1 MYNHGSD
8 PPPDL
13 VRGSYTNDLNI
24 FKIDEAIQ
32 ARFSFFEHIIPNIKN
47 AILDLE
53 RKLTFESKTL
63 NSNDIRKIKN
73 EIKEYTQRVYDYE
86 NKITK
91 TEYETKIKDVL
102 IAYTEVASNS
112 SKGLVVFKKKVE
124 DDLIE
129 KIETRLRLIQDYL
142 EIAKDY
148 IRLEIIHKVNNKA
161 ICPICKFDLTKSY
174 IDEYSGLNIC
184 PDCGYERESISH
196 HSTFK
201 DSQRVNI
208 GNRNNYDDC
217 ENFKK
222 VLMRFQGK
230 QPNRPPPKLYEQ
242 LDEYFDRI
250 GKSKG
255 AEFQALGLSPEGK
268 KKGTS
273 RQMMFEALGETNNSA
288 YYDDINLIMHN
299 YWGWELPDIS
309 ELEDKVMEDY
319 MTTQQIYNVIPNKDR
334 NASLN
339 IQFRLYVHLKAIG
352 YPCSKEDFKIQTS
365 RDSLEF
371 HQEMWKIMC
380 EKTGLKFYP
389 VI

>member
-1 MYNHGSD
+1 MSQSYITE
-8 PPPDL
+8 PPDL

-24 FKIDEAIQ
+24 FKIHEAIQ
-32 ARFSFFEHIIPNIKN
+32 SRFSFFKAIVPDIKN
-47 AILDLE
+47 EIEYLE
-53 RKLTFESKTL
+53 RKLVNDAKIL
-63 NSNDIRKIKN
+63 NLNDIRKIKN
-73 EIKEYTQRVYDYE
+73 DIADYNKRIHDYTNEVSEKEYEEKVKPILDDYG
-86 NKITK
+86 K
-91 TEYETKIKDVL
+91 
-102 IAYTEVASNS
+102 VASNI
-112 SKGLVVFKKKVE
+112 SKGLVIFKKKLE
-124 DDLIE
+124 EESKE
-129 KIETRLRLIQDYL
+129 KIEYRLKLIRDYL
-142 EIAKDY
+142 HIAKDY
-148 IRLEIIHKVNNKA
+148 IRLEIVHKISIKA
-161 ICPICKFDLTKSY
+161 TCPICDLDFSKVY
-174 IDEYSGLNIC
+174 LDEDSGLCTC
-184 PDCGYERESISH
+184 PRCGYERESISH

-217 ENFKK
+217 ENFRK

-230 QPNRPPPKLYEQ
+230 QPNRPPEKLYEQ
-242 LDEYFDRI
+242 LDEYFKKI
-250 GKSKG
+250 GKITRYE
-255 AEFQALGLSPEGK
+255 AQEIPTTPEGK

-288 YYDDINLIMHN
+288 YYDDINLIMHL
-299 YWGWELPDIS
+299 YWGWDLPDIS
-309 ELEDKVMEDY
+309 ELEDKIMSDY
-319 MTTQQIYNVIPNKDR
+319 MATQQVYNSIPNKDR

-339 IQFRLYVHLKAIG
+339 IQFRLFVHLKAIG

>member
-24 FKIDEAIQ
+24 FKIHEAIQ
-32 ARFSFFEHIIPNIKN
+32 ARFSFFESIIPNIKSE
-47 AILDLE
+47 IHFLE
-53 RKLTFESKTL
+53 KKLETEVKTL
-63 NSNDIRKIKN
+63 NVNDTRKIKN
-73 EIKEYTQRVYDYE
+73 EIKEYTRRVEDYE
-86 NKITK
+86 NQISRK
-91 TEYETKIKDVL
+91 EYETKIKDIL
-102 IAYTEVASNS
+102 AAYTEVASNS

-124 DDLIE
+124 EDSKE
-129 KIETRLRLIQDYL
+129 KIDIRLCLIQDYL
-142 EIAKDY
+142 EIAKEY
-148 IRLEIIHKVNNKA
+148 IRLEIIHKITMKA
-161 ICPICKFDLTKSY
+161 VCPICKYDMTKSY
-174 IDEYSGLNIC
+174 VDDYSGLCTC
-184 PDCGYERESISH
+184 PECGYERESISH

-217 ENFKK
+217 ENFRK

-230 QPNRPPPKLYEQ
+230 QPNRPPVKLYEQ
-242 LDEYFDRI
+242 LDEYFERI
-250 GKSKG
+250 CKPKCI
-255 AEFQALGLSPEGK
+255 EIQALPITIEGK

-299 YWGWELPDIS
+299 YWGWDLPDIT
-309 ELEDKVMEDY
+309 ELEEKIMEDY
-319 MTTQQIYNVIPNKDR
+319 MTTQQVYNAIPNKDR

-352 YPCSKEDFKIQTS
+352 YPCTKEDFKIQTS

-380 EKTGLKFYP
+380 EKTGLKFHP

>member
-1 MYNHGSD
+1 MYSQVLE

-13 VRGSYTNDLNI
+13 VKGSYTNDLNI
-24 FKIDEAIQ
+24 FKIHEAITT
-32 ARFSFFEHIIPNIKN
+32 RFSFFKSIIPELKN
-47 AILDLE
+47 EVKFLESRLENEVKILN
-53 RKLTFESKTL
+53 L
-63 NSNDIRKIKN
+63 NDVRKIKQ
-73 EIKEYTQRVYDYE
+73 EIEEYNSQILDYE
-86 NKITK
+86 NDTSLKK
-91 TEYETKIKDVL
+91 YQEGSKDL
-102 IAYTEVASNS
+102 LQAYSEVASNS
-112 SKGLVVFKKKVE
+112 SKGLVIFKKKVE
-124 DDLIE
+124 EDSKE
-129 KIETRLRLIQDYL
+129 KVDYRLNIIQKYL
-142 EIAKDY
+142 ECAKDF
-148 IRLEIIHKVNNKA
+148 IRLEIVHKV
-161 ICPICKFDLTKSY
+161 PIRAMCQNCGIDLSKVY
-174 IDEYSGLNIC
+174 IDDYCGLATC
-184 PDCGYERESISH
+184 PRCGYEKESISH

-217 ENFKK
+217 ENFRK

-230 QPNRPPPKLYEQ
+230 QPNRPPLKLYEQ
-242 LDEYFDRI
+242 LDEYFRKICKQI
-250 GKSKG
+250 GDEIRSQPITSDG
-255 AEFQALGLSPEGK
+255 R

-273 RQMMFEALGETNNSA
+273 RQMMFEALGETSNSA

-309 ELEDKVMEDY
+309 ELEEKIMEDY
-319 MTTQQIYNVIPNKDR
+319 MITQQVYNSIPNKDR

-380 EKTGLKFYP
+380 EKTGMKFHP

>member
-24 FKIDEAIQ
+24 FKIHEAIQ
-32 ARFSFFEHIIPNIKN
+32 ARFSFFEYIIPNIKN
-47 AILDLE
+47 EIRDLE
-53 RKLTFESKTL
+53 KKLELESKTL

-73 EIKEYTQRVYDYE
+73 EIKEYTRRVNDYE
-86 NKITK
+86 NQISKK
-91 TEYETKIKDVL
+91 EYDSKVKDIL
-102 IAYTEVASNS
+102 TAYTEVASNS
-112 SKGLVVFKKKVE
+112 SKGLVVFKKKIE
-124 DDLIE
+124 EESPE
-129 KIETRLRLIQDYL
+129 KINKRLSLIQDYL

-148 IRLEIIHKVNNKA
+148 IRLEIIHKVTVKA
-161 ICPICKFDLTKSY
+161 TCPICGFDLTKSY
-174 IDEYSGLNIC
+174 IDEYSGLSIC
-184 PDCGYERESISH
+184 PECGYERESISH

-217 ENFKK
+217 ENFRK

-230 QPNRPPPKLYEQ
+230 QPNRPPGKLYEQ
-242 LDEYFDRI
+242 LDEYFERI
-250 GKSKG
+250 GKPKG
-255 AEFQALGLSPEGK
+255 SEILSLPITVEGK
-268 KKGTS
+268 KKSTS

-309 ELEDKVMEDY
+309 ELEDKIMEDY
-319 MTTQQIYNVIPNKDR
+319 MTTQQIYNAIPNKDR

-371 HQEMWKIMC
+371 HQEMWKVMC
-380 EKTGLKFYP
+380 EKTGLKFHP

>member
-1 MYNHGSD
+1 MYTCLTD

-13 VRGSYTNDLNI
+13 VKGSYTTDLNI

-32 ARFSFFEHIIPNIKN
+32 TRFTFFKQNIPNLKKEIKE
-47 AILDLE
+47 LE
-53 RKLTFESKTL
+53 KKLENENRLL
-63 NSNDIRKIKN
+63 NFNDIRKIN
-73 EIKEYTQRVYDYE
+73 IEIKEYKDKIEDYE
-86 NKITK
+86 NDNSKKVYDSKVKDILK
-91 TEYETKIKDVL
+91 NYE
-102 IAYTEVASNS
+102 AVASNS
-112 SKGLVVFKKKVE
+112 SKGLVIFKKKTEEDTSEKVE
-124 DDLIE
+124 KRLALI
-129 KIETRLRLIQDYL
+129 RDYL

-148 IRLEIIHKVNNKA
+148 IRIEIIHKVPVKA
-161 ICPICKFDLTKSY
+161 MCPICNADFSNNY
-174 IDEYSGLNIC
+174 IDECSGLSTC
-184 PDCGYERESISH
+184 SKCGYERESISH

-217 ENFKK
+217 ENFRK

-230 QPNRPPPKLYEQ
+230 QPNRPPNKLYEQ
-242 LDEYFDRI
+242 LDEYFHKI
-250 GKSKG
+250 FKPKG
-255 AEFQALGLSPEGK
+255 SEIMVLPMTHEGK

-273 RQMMFEALGETNNSA
+273 RQMMFEALNETNNSA

-299 YWGWELPDIS
+299 YWGWELPDIT
-309 ELEDKVMEDY
+309 ELEEKIMEDY
-319 MTTQQIYNVIPNKDR
+319 MTTQQIYNSIPHKDR

-339 IQFRLYVHLKAIG
+339 IQFRLFVHLKAIG
-352 YPCSKEDFKIQTS
+352 YPCTKEDFKIQTS